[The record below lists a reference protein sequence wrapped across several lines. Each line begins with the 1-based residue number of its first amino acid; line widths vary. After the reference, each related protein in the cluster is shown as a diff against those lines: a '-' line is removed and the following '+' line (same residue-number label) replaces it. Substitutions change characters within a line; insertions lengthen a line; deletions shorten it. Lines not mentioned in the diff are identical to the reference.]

1 MANLN
6 AIRAGLKARL
16 ATITG
21 VRTYA
26 VEPAKPEPP
35 ALWVYGPL
43 PQSTYDMTFDGL
55 MHWYFDVKVATNPA
69 DIGRSQTSIDTYL
82 DATGSNSIKAAIE
95 ADVTLG
101 GSAHYAR
108 VIGMGEAPH
117 LDALYGSALLV
128 ASVRLEVVAA
138 P

>member
-1 MANLN
+1 ME
-6 AIRAGLKARL
+6 
-16 ATITG
+16 TISG
-21 VRTYA
+21 ARTYA
-26 VEPAKPEPP
+26 VEPAVPQPP
-35 ALWVYGPL
+35 AIWIYGPL
-43 PQSTYDMTFDGL
+43 PQSVYDIDFSGDMR
-55 MHWYFDVKVATNPA
+55 WYFDVKVACNPA

-82 DATGSNSIKAAIE
+82 DMSGSNSIRAAIE

-108 VIGMGEAPH
+108 AIGVGESPH
-117 LDALYGSALLV
+117 LDAQYGSGLLV